1 MDLETEGWWNGR
13 GSEREG
19 ERWIW
24 RQRGGG
30 TERFHH
36 LIIVAYP
43 RLHCVCNRAPNFTAQ
58 CAVLAVTL

>member
-1 MDLETEGWWNGR
+1 MTTVLTSREGEGESPR
-13 GSEREG
+13 VTSGGVVTSGQREGESPREG

-36 LIIVAYP
+36 LI
-43 RLHCVCNRAPNFTAQ
+43 T
-58 CAVLAVTL
+58 